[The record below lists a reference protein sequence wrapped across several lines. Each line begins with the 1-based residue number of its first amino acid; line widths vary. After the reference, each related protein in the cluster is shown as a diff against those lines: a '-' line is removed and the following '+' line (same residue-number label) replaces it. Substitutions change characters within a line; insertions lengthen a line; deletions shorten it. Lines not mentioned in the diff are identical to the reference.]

1 MKARKLRLQDHK
13 LSMSPT
19 TIPGSTFPFGDFK
32 LSQAANVHTH
42 LSQTCEHA
50 RTLGYAGLGMD
61 KPANTRISC
70 RWRQNSGQV
79 LYAVSVFS
87 FNHLICLLCHM
98 QFSSSACVR
107 HREYYLKN
115 LCRFALFLLRSG
127 SKISLVRGFSR
138 SFSWA
143 RVQET
148 LTQMSKFVEHAPIAL
163 LPISAVR
170 RANPEQIV
178 EPHLWRVY
186 GEVYE
191 IAISS

>member
-1 MKARKLRLQDHK
+1 
-13 LSMSPT
+13 
-19 TIPGSTFPFGDFK
+19 
-32 LSQAANVHTH
+32 
-42 LSQTCEHA
+42 
-50 RTLGYAGLGMD
+50 MD

-178 EPHLWRVY
+178 EPHLCKYMERCMKSLSALRYTDLCMFCRNICACVRRRIQ
-186 GEVYE
+186 EVH
-191 IAISS
+191 SLFLKTSNFKCLQGNP